1 MSMPYSF
8 ASKLIEL
15 RHKGKINT
23 SEYEDL
29 IKKLGR
35 YEIEIRAKAVDDF
48 VEKIMEYCS
57 MSEMNRKM
65 INQIAELMKEGA
77 KNC

>member
-1 MSMPYSF
+1 MAYSF

-15 RHKGKINT
+15 RHKGKITT

-29 IKKLGR
+29 VKKLSR

-48 VEKIMEYCS
+48 VEKIMKYCS